1 MKQYL
6 IAGLL
11 IAGFVT
17 PAFAASTYYVAQSV
31 ASHKCSVMGKKP
43 DGKSMMM
50 VGTETFKTKSDA
62 TKAMKGKSECKA

>member
-1 MKQYL
+1 
-6 IAGLL
+6 
-11 IAGFVT
+11 
-17 PAFAASTYYVAQSV
+17 VAQSV
-31 ASHKCSVMGKKP
+31 ASHKCSVMGKKL

>member
-1 MKQYL
+1 
-6 IAGLL
+6 
-11 IAGFVT
+11 
-17 PAFAASTYYVAQSV
+17 VAQSV